1 MNPRSAII
9 TSVSVALT
17 ITIIVFGHLL
27 FSKKTTALD
36 NIRDGSV
43 DTSGW
48 KTYTNGQFGFKIKY
62 PNSWVPGLQ
71 ETDNITGK
79 MVSVSLMKPYQ
90 NGDTKIPTAA
100 IQFFIQYNGKGGKI

>member
-27 FSKKTTALD
+27 FPKKTTALD

-100 IQFFIQYNGKGGKI
+100 IQFFIQYNGKGGK

>member
-9 TSVSVALT
+9 MSASVALA
-17 ITIIVFGHLL
+17 ITVIVFGHLL

-48 KTYTNGQFGFKIKY
+48 KTYTNDKHGFTVMY
-62 PNSWVPGLQ
+62 PPYLKAGAVSDNSVLGTYQVPVRGLISPVVRVR
-71 ETDNITGK
+71 EEK
-79 MVSVSLMKPYQ
+79 
-90 NGDTKIPTAA
+90 
-100 IQFFIQYNGKGGKI
+100 